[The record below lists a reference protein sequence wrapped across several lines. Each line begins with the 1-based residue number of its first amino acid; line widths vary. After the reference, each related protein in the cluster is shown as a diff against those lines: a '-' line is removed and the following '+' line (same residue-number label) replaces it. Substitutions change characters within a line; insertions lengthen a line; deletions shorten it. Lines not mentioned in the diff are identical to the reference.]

1 MAELRM
7 EHIYK
12 FYDQKEPAV
21 DDFNLHIADKEF
33 IVFVGPSGCGKST
46 TLRMV
51 AGLEEISK
59 GDFYIEGKRVNDV
72 APKDRDIAMVFQNY
86 ALYPHMTVYD
96 NIAFGLKLRKMPKPE
111 IKKRVEEAAKIL
123 GLEEYL
129 HRKPKALSGGQRQRV
144 ALGRAI
150 VRDAKVF
157 LMDEPLS
164 NLDAKL
170 RVQMRAEIIKL
181 HQRLQTTTIYVTH
194 DQTEAL
200 TMATRIVVMKDGK
213 IQQIGTP
220 KDVYEFPENVFVGG
234 FIGSPAMNF
243 FKGKLTDGLIKIGS
257 AALTVPEG
265 KMKVLREKGYIG
277 KEVIFGIRPEDIH
290 DELIVVES
298 YKNSSIKAKINVAEL
313 LGSEIM
319 IYSQIDNQDFIAR
332 IDARL
337 DIQSGDELTVAFDM
351 NKGHF
356 FDSETEVRIR

>member
-1 MAELRM
+1 
-7 EHIYK
+7 
-12 FYDQKEPAV
+12 
-21 DDFNLHIADKEF
+21 
-33 IVFVGPSGCGKST
+33 
-46 TLRMV
+46 
-51 AGLEEISK
+51 
-59 GDFYIEGKRVNDV
+59 
-72 APKDRDIAMVFQNY
+72 
-86 ALYPHMTVYD
+86 
-96 NIAFGLKLRKMPKPE
+96 
-111 IKKRVEEAAKIL
+111 
-123 GLEEYL
+123 
-129 HRKPKALSGGQRQRV
+129 
-144 ALGRAI
+144 
-150 VRDAKVF
+150 
-157 LMDEPLS
+157 MDEPLS

-290 DELIVVES
+290 DELVVVES